1 MTKNIFRATL
11 FVLMAWMVAPQ
22 AARACD
28 CVNAGLPCKAF
39 GNTPAIFAG
48 RVAKITATSS
58 GYHQVTFYVTQDYRG
73 LNMNEKIV
81 DVLTG
86 MGGGDCGY
94 EFKQGVSYLVYAL
107 NGTPTMGEAGKLFAT
122 ICTRTRP
129 LSEAKDDIE
138 YLTKKDDPARGA
150 GIEGDIYAL
159 ARDAKN
165 VTTVTG
171 PLAGI
176 TVVISGV
183 AVRKTVVTRKD
194 GHFQI
199 WGLDPGSYRV
209 SPTLP
214 GDYLKTAQTV
224 KLAALTCEEV
234 HFLATPPPKKVPK

>member
-1 MTKNIFRATL
+1 MMKNIFRAALFTL
-11 FVLMAWMVAPQ
+11 MVWMLAPL

-28 CVNAGLPCKAF
+28 CVNAGPPCKAF
-39 GNTPAIFAG
+39 GNTPTIFAG
-48 RVAKITATSS
+48 RVTKIAATTT
-58 GYHQVTFYVTQDYRG
+58 GYHQVTFDVTQDYRG

-107 NGTPTMGEAGKLFAT
+107 NGTPSMGEAGKLFAT

-129 LSEAKDDIE
+129 LAEAKDDIE
-138 YLTKKDDPARGA
+138 FLTKKDDPAHGA
-150 GIEGDIYAL
+150 GIEGDIWVQS
-159 ARDAKN
+159 RDAKN

-171 PLAGI
+171 PMAGI

-183 AVRKTVVTRKD
+183 GVRKTVVTRKD

-199 WGLDPGSYRV
+199 WGLEPGAYRV

-214 GDYLKTAQTV
+214 DNYLKTAQTV

-234 HFLATPPPKKVPK
+234 HFLATPTPKKTP